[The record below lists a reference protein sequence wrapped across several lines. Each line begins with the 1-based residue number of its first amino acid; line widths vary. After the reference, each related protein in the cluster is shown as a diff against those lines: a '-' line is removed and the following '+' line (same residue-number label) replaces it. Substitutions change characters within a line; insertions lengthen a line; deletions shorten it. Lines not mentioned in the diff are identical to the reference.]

1 MKIISLIEGG
11 AMVAKYRQL
20 HTEFWNDG
28 FVLDL
33 TPEEKYFYLY
43 LMTNPHTAQCGIYK
57 LPKRIIETHTGYSRE
72 TIDKL
77 LSRFVEYN
85 KIYYCNETK
94 EIMIINWLKFNQPSS
109 PNAVKCVNRE
119 LKGVK
124 NKEFLN
130 YIYAQCTNLKGN
142 IEKLFKGIDGISIE
156 LSNGIEEKELPV
168 REQQG
173 DCNSNEE
180 AEEVCEYNF
189 KDVVAIFE
197 SNIHEPTPI
206 EYDNLMNWSK
216 KCNCNVMVLAIQEA
230 VNCNVRKMRYIDKI
244 LYTWSSMGLATI
256 EEVKDYLRAWEE
268 KKKRNNDSFNCYD
281 QRKYDYDELE
291 KKLLGLDKE
300 EEIEVDKENNMEEAV

>member
-1 MKIISLIEGG
+1 
-11 AMVAKYRQL
+11 MVAKYRQL

-43 LMTNPHTAQCGIYK
+43 LMTNPHTAQCGIYE

-77 LSRFVEYN
+77 LSRFTEYK
-85 KIYYCNETK
+85 KIYYCDETK

-109 PNAVKCVNRE
+109 PNAVKCVNKE

-130 YIYAQCTNLKGN
+130 YIYAQCNNLKLN
-142 IEKLFKGIDGISIE
+142 VERLFKGINNISIE
-156 LSNGIEEKELPV
+156 LSEVVEENEPPAS
-168 REQQG
+168 EQQE
-173 DCNSNEE
+173 DDKYLNSNEE
-180 AEEVCEYNF
+180 CTAASEYDF

-197 SNIHEPTPI
+197 NNIHSPTPI
-206 EYDNLMNWSK
+206 EYDNLMNWSR
-216 KCNCNVMVLAIQEA
+216 KCNCNVIVLAIEEA
-230 VNCNVRKMRYIDKI
+230 VNSNVRNMRYIDKI
-244 LYTWSSMGLATI
+244 LYTWSSMGLSTT
-256 EEVKDYLRAWEE
+256 EEVKDYLIAWEE
-268 KKKRNNDSFNCYD
+268 KKKNNNDSFNCYE
-281 QRKYDYDELE
+281 QRKYNYNELE

-300 EEIEVDKENNMEEAV
+300 EEREEDKENNMEEAV

>member
-1 MKIISLIEGG
+1 M
-11 AMVAKYRQL
+11 AKYRQL

-43 LMTNPHTAQCGIYK
+43 LMTNPHTAQCGIYE

-85 KIYYCNETK
+85 KIYYYDETK

-156 LSNGIEEKELPV
+156 LSNSIEGEEIPV

-173 DCNSNEE
+173 ASNSNEE
-180 AEEVCEYNF
+180 AEEACEYNF

-197 SNIHEPTPI
+197 NNIHAPTSI
-206 EYDNLMNWSK
+206 EYDKLISWSK
-216 KCNCNVMVLAIQEA
+216 KFNCNVIALAIEEA
-230 VNCNVRKMRYIDKI
+230 VNSDVRNMRYIEKI
-244 LYTWSSMGLATI
+244 LYTWSSMGLGTT

-268 KKKRNNDSFNCYD
+268 KKKKNKDSFNYYD
-281 QRKYDYDELE
+281 ERKYDYDELE

-300 EEIEVDKENNMEEAV
+300 EIEENKENNMEEAV